1 MRHTF
6 WRVATAGGW
15 QQARRRWRRLRDRH
29 GNTGNPYS
37 PVLSIGLLLIIAVF
51 ALAAVPA

>member
-6 WRVATAGGW
+6 WQVATAG
-15 QQARRRWRRLRDRH
+15 ARRRWRRLSDRP

-37 PVLSIGLLLIIAVF
+37 PVLSIGLLLIMAVF
-51 ALAAVPA
+51 AFAAVPA